1 MGRIMAL
8 DYGSKTVG
16 VALSDELHI
25 TANGLEIVRRPNE
38 IDVKE
43 TLVRLLAIIKEYN
56 VEKIV
61 LGLPKNMDN
70 SLGASAEN
78 VMRFKEKLA
87 KLTDKEIILWDERL
101 TTVQTHNMMRDAGV
115 NWKKRMKVVD
125 KVAATLILQN
135 YLDASGLKMP
145 W

>member
-38 IDVKE
+38 IDVKD
-43 TLVRLLAIIKEYN
+43 TLARLEAIIKEYN

-70 SLGASAEN
+70 SLGASADN

-87 KLTDKEIILWDERL
+87 KITDKEIVLWDERL